1 MQIWHG
7 LDPFSMIQP
16 NPNLDA
22 EEREILEHFERGD
35 LFQTD
40 DSEAEIKAAR
50 RAARKSL
57 NKSRPVKRQ
66 TTETN
71 PNISRIG

>member
-1 MQIWHG
+1 MTQ
-7 LDPFSMIQP
+7 
-16 NPNLDA
+16 PNLDA

-35 LFQTD
+35 LLQTD

-57 NKSRPVKRQ
+57 NITRPVKRQ
-66 TTETN
+66 TAEPN
-71 PNISRIG
+71 PNISSRG